1 MDRGIARRH
10 TSGELFSLRV
20 ITDRSDQSVAD
31 EADEARSHKRPTKT
45 RAERTGLGQIAVS
58 VLYFTVQSLKPNAWK
73 WRFARRESRDREGS
87 PTAEK
92 KKDQDVTREGQQR
105 RGGLVGSV
113 ANWVGTEEGGAV
125 SITLGILGGLGV
137 FYTTFIAWLEMDS
150 VPFPSL

>member
-31 EADEARSHKRPTKT
+31 EARSHKRPTKT
-45 RAERTGLGQIAVS
+45 RAGLGQIAVS

-73 WRFARRESRDREGS
+73 WRFARRESKDREGS

-113 ANWVGTEEGGAV
+113 ANWVGMEEGGVV